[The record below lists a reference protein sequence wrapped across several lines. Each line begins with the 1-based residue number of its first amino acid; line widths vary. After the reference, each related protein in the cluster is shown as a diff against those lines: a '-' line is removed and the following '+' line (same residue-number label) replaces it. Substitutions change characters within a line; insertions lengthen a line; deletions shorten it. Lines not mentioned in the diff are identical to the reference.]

1 MNHHPGFD
9 FIAICAY
16 AVIAILVVAF
26 VLLAFRDVGRLR
38 TGIFRAWAIGRT
50 TIAEAWNARIWAIVP
65 IWFLICLVISLLVRP
80 YSAASQVEIYL
91 TILLRA
97 QLVMLLV
104 YLGILSCVSLPRERE
119 RRTLIT
125 TGSKPISRLELLLG
139 KVMGICAA
147 GLAMLVLM
155 TIITWGFMAV
165 INMHIRHDA
174 AVLYAHEKHSYNA
187 LVRRIPPE
195 PGIRYTAQ
203 HGVLQAQ
210 NYYTGTLRIA
220 GLINYQ
226 TNPPERALKGGSSE
240 TLYFEFPSLPGTFAS
255 PPVFLLRFVVLR
267 MNPGAK
273 PNAPAQ
279 QTSAML
285 QPVKIHVT
293 AVLRANPMV
302 TAQQSLTL
310 NQNGTVEWRP
320 KNWTQF
326 FSLYDPVTGQLY
338 DPGPVLLKVTC
349 PTLGAYLFFGAGT
362 KAQPAACL
370 ALNLDQSRV
379 PAGMMSPKPNPV
391 ITGFKSNNKQEIVGP
406 SYSHPGIPAEVASF
420 EFPHLPDKK
429 IPIGKHGNFTVHLFL
444 SVDKQENEALPA
456 IADITA
462 FTLADPTHPVR
473 MQLRFAEK
481 HLTVMKLPKSLLD
494 ASPLV
499 INIQS
504 NYPGHWIKLT
514 QNSVQIVRPPSPF
527 IVNLA
532 KSEFIIFCE
541 VVLLVVIGVTAS
553 ARLGWPVAMLAT
565 MVCYVLGN
573 LFHFVYQ
580 LMIQGGFGLYGPYI
594 DSKMK
599 GLWYYQIGSFIT
611 AVMVKMLYALVR
623 LMPDFTKFDP
633 LHDIIISRNLPW
645 QVPAVDAGWTLACAL
660 PILALG
666 YLLLRRQELA

>member
-9 FIAICAY
+9 YIALCAY
-16 AVIAILVVAF
+16 AVIGVLVVAF

-38 TGIFRAWAIGRT
+38 TGMFRAWAIART
-50 TIAEAWNARIWAIVP
+50 TMAEAWHARIWAVVP
-65 IWFLICLVISLLVRP
+65 IWFVICLVISLLVRP
-80 YSAASQVEIYL
+80 YSPASQVEIYL

-97 QLVMLLV
+97 QLVILLV
-104 YLGILSCVSLPRERE
+104 YLGILACVSLPRERE

-139 KVMGICAA
+139 KVMGVCAA

-155 TIITWGFMAV
+155 TAITWGFMVV
-165 INMHIRHDA
+165 INMHIEHDA

-195 PGIRYTAQ
+195 PGVRYTAR

-220 GLINYQ
+220 GLINYK
-226 TNPPERALKGGSSE
+226 TNPPERALKGSSSE
-240 TLYFEFPSLPGTFAS
+240 TLYFEFPSLPANIVS
-255 PPVFLLRFVVLR
+255 PPAFVFRFVVLR
-267 MNPGAK
+267 MNPGTK
-273 PNAPAQ
+273 PNASAR
-279 QTSAML
+279 QTQAML

-293 AVLRANPMV
+293 AVLRDNPMV

-310 NQNGTVEWRP
+310 NHNGMAEWTP
-320 KNWTQF
+320 KHWTNF
-326 FSLYDPVTGQLY
+326 FSLYDPTTGQLF

-349 PTLGAYLFFGAGT
+349 PTLGAYLLFGAGT
-362 KAQPAACL
+362 KAQPTACL
-370 ALNLDQSRV
+370 AVNLDRSRV
-379 PAGMMSPKPNPV
+379 PASVMAPTPNPV

-406 SYSHPGIPAEVASF
+406 SYSHPGIPAEVASY
-420 EFPHLPDKK
+420 EFHGLPDKK

-462 FTLADPTHPVR
+462 FTLADPAHPIR

-481 HLTVMKLPKSLLD
+481 HLTVLKLPRRLLD
-494 ASPLV
+494 HSALV

-532 KSEFIIFCE
+532 KSEFIVFCE

-553 ARLGWPVAMLAT
+553 ARLGWPVAMLTT

-573 LFHFVYQ
+573 LFHFVYK
-580 LMIQGGFGLYGPYI
+580 LMILGGFGLYGPYI

-623 LMPDFTKFDP
+623 LMPDFTRFDP
-633 LHDIIISRNLPW
+633 LRDIIISRNLPW
-645 QVPAVDAGWTLACAL
+645 IVPAADALWTVACAL

-666 YLLLRRQELA
+666 YLLLRKQELA